1 MNLGGRVIKTVVA
14 VALSVFI
21 AQQLGLERVTFAGI
35 IAIISVQRSLY
46 SSITQAYKKI
56 GSVVL
61 GSLIGGIFAF
71 TFGQNPL
78 AVAAAT
84 FVVIQISLRLHLED
98 NIVLMTITA
107 LNLMLFSTGDFF
119 PYAGNQLAL
128 ALIGAIIGLSLN
140 VLFSPYHKKEVEELL
155 FLADKEMRELLSI
168 VFQEMK
174 GADKYDQDKF
184 SERLIHIKEEIEEGR
199 RLAKLLQE
207 EQRYRFVEDTPSER
221 YRKAFNILAHQA
233 DRIDDLN
240 NLARKI
246 DCCIPQVF
254 PIIKMGRIIA
264 KMQERALKGEPY
276 PYQRFERCME
286 KKEKEFVEG
295 PLPVNQV
302 EFINQA
308 ALLHILSELKKYYRN
323 LRKLPSF

>member
-46 SSITQAYKKI
+46 SSINQAYKKI

-61 GSLIGGIFAF
+61 GSLIGGLFAYS
-71 TFGQNPL
+71 FGQNPL

-84 FVVIQISLRLHLED
+84 FVVIQVSLKFHLED

-128 ALIGAIIGLSLN
+128 ALIGAISGLSLN
-140 VLFSPYHKKEVEELL
+140 LLYSPYHKKEVEELL
-155 FLADKEMRELLSI
+155 FQADKEMRELMAIIL
-168 VFQEMK
+168 QDMK
-174 GADKYDQDKF
+174 GAEKYDIEDF
-184 SERLIHIKEEIEEGR
+184 TGRLAQLRENIEEGR
-199 RLAKLLQE
+199 RMAKLLQE

-221 YRKAFNILAHQA
+221 YRKAFNIFAYQA
-233 DRIDDLN
+233 DRIDDLD

-246 DCCIPQVF
+246 ECCIPQVF
-254 PIIKMGRIIA
+254 PIIQVGRIIA
-264 KMQERALKGEPY
+264 KMQERALKGSPY
-276 PYQRFERCME
+276 PYKLFERCMA

-323 LRKLPSF
+323 VRKLPSF

>member
-56 GSVVL
+56 GSVIL
-61 GSLIGGIFAF
+61 GSLVGGIFAYS
-71 TFGQNPL
+71 FGQNPL

-84 FVVIQISLRLHLED
+84 FVVIQVSLKLHLED

-107 LNLMLFSTGDFF
+107 LNLMLFSTGDFL

-128 ALIGAIIGLSLN
+128 ALIGAISGLSLN
-140 VLFSPYHKKEVEELL
+140 LLYSPYHKKEVEELV
-155 FLADKEMRELLSI
+155 FLADRELRELLAI
-168 VFQEMK
+168 VLQNMM
-174 GADKYDQDKF
+174 GAEKYDTESF
-184 SERLIHIKEEIEEGR
+184 AGRLALIRENIEEGR

-221 YRKAFNILAHQA
+221 YRKAFIIFATLA
-233 DRIDDLN
+233 DRIDDLD

-246 DCCIPQVF
+246 ECCVPQVF
-254 PIIKMGRIIA
+254 PIIKAGRIIA
-264 KMQERALKGEPY
+264 RMQERTLKGNPY
-276 PYQRFERCME
+276 PYKLYERSMI

-295 PLPVNQV
+295 PLPASQV

-308 ALLHILSELKKYYRN
+308 ALLHILSELKKYYRYV
-323 LRKLPSF
+323 RKLPSF